1 MFKMK
6 IILFLFAFYASSA
19 LFAQDKFEKESRIKR
34 KYVPAQALKFIDSL
48 NLQSSVKWYQ
58 EEGMN
63 HKSIEA
69 KFRISKARYSVEFDS
84 LGRIEDI
91 EVEVAW
97 GQLELSMRESI
108 ENELKP
114 SCLNH
119 KIVKVQR
126 QFTGSERDLYHL
138 LKSGSISSQ
147 LQTKYEVIV
156 RCKQENQIDLY
167 EYLFSDS
174 GKTLSISKMVFK
186 NSSHLEY

>member
-6 IILFLFAFYASSA
+6 IMLFLFAFSVSNA

-34 KYVPAQALKFIDSL
+34 KDVPAQALKFIDSL
-48 NLQSSVKWYQ
+48 DLKSRVKWFQ
-58 EEGMN
+58 EEGLN

-97 GQLELSMRESI
+97 GHLELSLRESI
-108 ENELKP
+108 HGQLEQNC
-114 SCLNH
+114 SSY

-126 QFTGSERDLYHL
+126 QFTGSEWDLFHL
-138 LKSGSISSQ
+138 LKSGSMSSQ
-147 LQTKYEVIV
+147 IQIKYEVIV
-156 RCKQENQIDLY
+156 RCKGL
-167 EYLFSDS
+167 
-174 GKTLSISKMVFK
+174 
-186 NSSHLEY
+186 